1 MTVSRL
7 ILAMTTFHSDKNYR
21 GVTAMSISKVLDL
34 LGKRKLEVQHMI
46 NAIAEVTNI
55 PLGDLVYME
64 DEEIESKYT
73 AYVIN
78 EATEYAK

>member
-1 MTVSRL
+1 
-7 ILAMTTFHSDKNYR
+7 MTT
-21 GVTAMSISKVLDL
+21 MPISKVLDL

-64 DEEIESKYT
+64 NEEIESKYT